1 VTPFEQ
7 DDWTGELPAKKQS
20 VLLSSER
27 QDWRTPEWFV
37 DMSRAVSRD
46 GVIALDPATS
56 PTNPTKARR
65 FFAQDSGDCG
75 LRADWVAFTYD
86 GGLTFVNPP
95 YGAHLSGP
103 VEPDYV
109 HTKKDKKTGER
120 IVTGIG
126 RGWAKKIAQHHSET
140 IALVPVR
147 TETEWWRTLFAWADL
162 VLFWSSPEHGCRISF
177 VNPDTGKPQQGS
189 NLAST
194 VFYRAPLLR
203 ASVGL
208 ERFRDAFG
216 PHGTLVHGGSNPT
229 FHTPD
234 REAA

>member
-56 PTNPTKARR
+56 PANPTKALR

-75 LRADWVAFTYD
+75 LRAEWAAFTY

-95 YGAHLSGP
+95 YGGHLSGP

-126 RGWAKKIAQHHSET
+126 RGWARKVAQHHGET

-147 TETEWWRTLFAWADL
+147 TDAEWWNVMADWSDL
-162 VLFWSSPEHGCRISF
+162 ILFWRSPTRGCRISF
-177 VNPDTGKPQQGS
+177 VNPDTGEPQQGS

-194 VFYRAPLLR
+194 VFYRGPIYGGIEGCR
-203 ASVGL
+203 
-208 ERFRDAFG
+208 RFREVFG
-216 PHGTLVHGGSNPT
+216 PHGRLVHGGSAAVS
-229 FHTPD
+229 
-234 REAA
+234 EAA